1 MIILPIVSGILS
13 AIGLLALYGVTL
25 ISLNGWQGSLE
36 EIQSLW
42 WLLVPLAI
50 AFGTQVGMY
59 ISLKQRIRAN
69 ATTALAGGGAS
80 ASVSMLACCVHHA
93 TDALPF
99 LGMSAVGF
107 FLIRFQKPL
116 LLVSITINSIGIW
129 YMYKHL
135 RKASQCVHLIGR

>member
-1 MIILPIVSGILS
+1 M
-13 AIGLLALYGVTL
+13 TL
-25 ISLNGWQGSLE
+25 ITLNGWPGSLE

-50 AFGTQVGMY
+50 AFGTQVGMFVA
-59 ISLKQRIRAN
+59 LKRRARIHG
-69 ATTALAGGGAS
+69 ATSLAGGGAS
-80 ASVSMLACCVHHA
+80 AGVSMLACCVHHA
-93 TDALPF
+93 TDALPL

-116 LLVSITINSIGIW
+116 LVASIAINSIGIW

-135 RKASQCVHLIGR
+135 KKASL

>member
-1 MIILPIVSGILS
+1 MILPIVSGIVSSL
-13 AIGLLALYGVTL
+13 GLLALYGVTL
-25 ISLNGWQGSLE
+25 VSLNGWQGAAE

-50 AFGTQVGMY
+50 AFGTQVGMFV
-59 ISLKQRIRAN
+59 SLKRHLQSHG
-69 ATTALAGGGAS
+69 ATSLAGGGAS
-80 ASVSMLACCVHHA
+80 AGVSMLACCVHHA

-99 LGMSAVGF
+99 LGISAVGF

-116 LLVSITINSIGIW
+116 LMVSIVINSIGIW

-135 RKASQCVHLIGR
+135 KSVPA